1 MKYIPGRN
9 ENYGLTLL
17 DDGFFDDLFDS
28 NFFANKSALSMK
40 TDIKEE
46 DGNYVLDID
55 MPGFNKED
63 IKITLEDGY
72 LSVEAK
78 SEVNDE
84 EKDAKGHYIRRER
97 IVGSCA
103 RNYYVGD
110 IDESLIKAEYD
121 KGVLTITLP
130 KETKQLETKKSI
142 AIL

>member
-17 DDGFFDDLFDS
+17 DDGFFDDLFNS
-28 NFFANKSALSMK
+28 SFFANKNALSMK

-46 DGNYVLDID
+46 EANYVLDID

-72 LSVEAK
+72 LNVEAK
-78 SEVNDE
+78 TEVNNE
-84 EKDAKGHYIRRER
+84 ETEKNSHYLRRER
-97 IVGSCA
+97 FVGSCA

-110 IDESLIKAEYD
+110 IDETLIKAAYD
-121 KGVLTITLP
+121 KGILTISIP
-130 KETKQLETKKSI
+130 KETKPVETKKSI
-142 AIL
+142 TIG